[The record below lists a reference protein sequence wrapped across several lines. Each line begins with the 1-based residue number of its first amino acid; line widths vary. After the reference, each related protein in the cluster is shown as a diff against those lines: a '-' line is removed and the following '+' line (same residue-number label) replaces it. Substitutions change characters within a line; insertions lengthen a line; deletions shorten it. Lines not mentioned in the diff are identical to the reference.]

1 MPLRPPPAA
10 HCSEADRSYTAGV
23 ATVFLTVIKGAGAG
37 AMHPVTGRATIG
49 RGTGADIVLADEAVS
64 RVHASVR
71 VDGQTV
77 VLEDQESSNGT
88 FVNGEQITSARR
100 LAPGDVVRIGGTE
113 LEVRVETLA
122 DPMTPTTPTVVQKA
136 PEG

>member
-1 MPLRPPPAA
+1 M
-10 HCSEADRSYTAGV
+10 
-23 ATVFLTVIKGAGAG
+23 ATVLLSVIKGPGTGAV
-37 AMHPVTGRATIG
+37 HPVTGPATLG
-49 RGTGADIVLADEAVS
+49 RGTGADIVIADEAVS

-88 FVNGEQITSARR
+88 FVNGERITAARR

-122 DPMTPTTPTVVQKA
+122 DPMTPTTPTVIQNS
-136 PEG
+136 PES